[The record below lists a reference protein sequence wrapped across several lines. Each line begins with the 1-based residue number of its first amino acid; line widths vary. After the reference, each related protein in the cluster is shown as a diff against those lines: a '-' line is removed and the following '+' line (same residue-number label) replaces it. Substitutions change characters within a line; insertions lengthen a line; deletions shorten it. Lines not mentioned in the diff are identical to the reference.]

1 MVADA
6 KHRVACTALGAVR
19 SKLGKDLG
27 FCDPKKFEFA
37 WIVDFP
43 MFEWNEEENKW
54 DTAHHMFTMPQE
66 KYHPTLESDPGA
78 VKGDLYDLVMDGFE
92 IASGS
97 IRIHVSFTAHT
108 SYVISW
114 YENIFT
120 ELAKRRG
127 LEKLEEVRDD
137 LVKNRVIM
145 NFAQEGVSTEQILR
159 SLKAMIV
166 DGGFKAR
173 TLIVDGFDFTKTNKA
188 DFAKIKAFAEEMKIE
203 IWYSCTLLGEE
214 PLVDKNNIPVI
225 LREYLDNINTLII
238 LEPKAEYI
246 HFTVVKDRD
255 RMNPQDLK
263 LKLDAKTL
271 LIAET

>member
-1 MVADA
+1 ML
-6 KHRVACTALGAVR
+6 KEELITKSPVR
-19 SKLGKDLG
+19 IL
-27 FCDPKKFEFA
+27 
-37 WIVDFP
+37 
-43 MFEWNEEENKW
+43 
-54 DTAHHMFTMPQE
+54 E
-66 KYHPTLESDPGA
+66 KSIEGGLMAGNIG
-78 VKGDLYDLVMDGFE
+78 V
-92 IASGS
+92 IASRKGIGKTS
-97 IRIHVSFTAHT
+97 VLVQLALDKLLQGEKVIHVSFTAHT

-127 LEKLEEVRDD
+127 LERLDEVRDE

-145 NFAQEGVSTEQILR
+145 NFAQEGVSIDQIVR
-159 SLKAMIV
+159 SLKAMVV
-166 DGGFKAR
+166 DGGFKAK
-173 TLIVDGFDFTKTNKA
+173 TLIVDGFDFTRATK
-188 DFAKIKAFAEEMKIE
+188 DQLAKVKAFAAEMGLE
-203 IWYSCTLLGEE
+203 VWYSCTLIGEE

-225 LREYLDNINTLII
+225 LREYLDQIGVLIL

-246 HFTVVKDRD
+246 HFTVVKDHE